1 MRDALDRGMRPVR
14 GRKGVVDID
23 VAERGKLFGEVW
35 IVFLLA
41 VVVTKIFE
49 QSDLTRLERIDA
61 TPSLVADAV
70 VDEGNLGA
78 GHELRHLVG
87 NRP

>member
-1 MRDALDRGMRPVR
+1 MGAMR

-23 VAERGKLFGEVW
+23 VAERGKLLGEVW

-49 QSDLTRLERIDA
+49 QSDLARLERIAGDLRAVALPAADTTGKAMPDA
-61 TPSLVADAV
+61 DDPSRTPT
-70 VDEGNLGA
+70 
-78 GHELRHLVG
+78 
-87 NRP
+87 